1 MKIKNEDYEIICD
14 TREQD
19 TLIQDTLIK
28 NGIQA
33 TREKLNTGD
42 YAIRYQKEY
51 IPNILI
57 ERKAGLD
64 E

>member
-33 TREKLNTGD
+33 TRGLCRRQLRE
-42 YAIRYQKEY
+42 
-51 IPNILI
+51 ILFCI
-57 ERKAGLD
+57 
-64 E
+64 

>member
-28 NGIQA
+28 NGIKA

-42 YAIRYQKEY
+42 YAIRY
-51 IPNILI
+51 
-57 ERKAGLD
+57 
-64 E
+64 

>member
-1 MKIKNEDYEIICD
+1 MKIKIEDYEIICD

-28 NGIQA
+28 KGIKTA
-33 TREKLNTGD
+33 REKLDTGD
-42 YAIRYQKEY
+42 YAIRYQGEY

-57 ERKAGLD
+57 ERKII
-64 E
+64 

>member
-33 TREKLNTGD
+33 TRENFNRKKSR
-42 YAIRYQKEY
+42 IR
-51 IPNILI
+51 
-57 ERKAGLD
+57 
-64 E
+64 